1 MYASHRNFHFDLK
14 DVIAFRLY
22 LLDHFKEELRHHKH
36 YYIKEESVRQSDLRP
51 LASCQENEMDYVF
64 SRGKELFNF
73 MQIKTIDLQ
82 ETANSPRDCTALQWM
97 IESLPKP
104 ATTQLLASIT
114 ASLDLFASTKHGA
127 QLVVAIYRCCEDSK
141 DMVIEYCKAN
151 FANLAVNEASTRI
164 LHALIETENDFRLFA
179 FSFYQKNKSLY
190 LQSFPAVFL
199 LTVCIRHA
207 KDESEFVF
215 LTRNLKNELDLF
227 LESKYFKRVLVSYI
241 EFCSEAEMD
250 RTADLLKIS
259 INI

>member
-1 MYASHRNFHFDLK
+1 M
-14 DVIAFRLY
+14 
-22 LLDHFKEELRHHKH
+22 E
-36 YYIKEESVRQSDLRP
+36 
-51 LASCQENEMDYVF
+51 YVF